1 MWESCQGCH
10 PSIVTGAK
18 ALYAALSLKW
28 ALLDWFEPTRP
39 PQPAQMTVSAPGPLP
54 ALRQLDLDRAL
65 QLLDQAGALLP
76 DAEPYSL
83 AWLQGVID
91 ALADLSNRDPLTGL
105 SNRRNFEMQLTR
117 EIDRVARSGE
127 AALLLM
133 LDIDH
138 FKAVND
144 THGHAAGD
152 LVIKAVADAVAQ
164 AVRPMDTVARV
175 GGEEFAVVLPNCSVS
190 FGPTVA
196 ERIRANVAATAIAIS
211 PGQKLQVTVSLGGAF
226 APQWV
231 RSSPLLWMERADRQ
245 LYRAKA
251 EGRNRACLEP
261 QVESVVSADEKSML
275 FAVIPEETP

>member
-1 MWESCQGCH
+1 M
-10 PSIVTGAK
+10 
-18 ALYAALSLKW
+18 
-28 ALLDWFEPTRP
+28 
-39 PQPAQMTVSAPGPLP
+39 
-54 ALRQLDLDRAL
+54 RQLDLDRAL

-83 AWLQGVID
+83 AWLQGIID

-127 AALLLM
+127 AALLLV

-138 FKAVND
+138 FKKVND

-175 GGEEFAVVLPNCSVS
+175 GGEEFAVVLPNCSAS

-196 ERIRANVAATAIAIS
+196 ERIRANVAATQIQIS
-211 PGQKLQVTVSLGGAF
+211 PGQTLQITISLGGAF

-275 FAVIPEETP
+275 FAVIPEENP